1 MLDTIAN
8 SPGVI
13 AAAFANSVPL
23 SMDHSFNAVAPE
35 EAVDFRPSARISV
48 AYYQVSPG
56 YFGAMGTALLSGR
69 EFTWQDDEMA
79 PSVVII
85 NATLARKLFG
95 KTDVVGRR
103 LRLGSDASGLAEVI
117 GVAQDGKY
125 INLTEVP
132 RPALFRAAT
141 QRYDGTTILI
151 ARTSFPELQTASE
164 MRRVIADRD
173 GTLAVYGVG
182 SLNQMLRFAYLPAHA
197 ATIALSAFG
206 ILAIMLATTGIYGM
220 AAYVISRRS
229 REIGIRVAVGG
240 QSRQIL
246 QAVLGRI
253 GVLLLAGAFAGFL
266 LGLAAGP
273 LLSSVVYQAS
283 SNDPLVMIGVLLAM
297 TVIALLGALGLPAAL
312 CGSNRWSRCDRID
325 PANRRGR
332 SHCDRP
338 LLS

>member
-1 MLDTIAN
+1 
-8 SPGVI
+8 
-13 AAAFANSVPL
+13 
-23 SMDHSFNAVAPE
+23 
-35 EAVDFRPSARISV
+35 
-48 AYYQVSPG
+48 
-56 YFGAMGTALLSGR
+56 
-69 EFTWQDDEMA
+69 
-79 PSVVII
+79 
-85 NATLARKLFG
+85 
-95 KTDVVGRR
+95 
-103 LRLGSDASGLAEVI
+103 
-117 GVAQDGKY
+117 
-125 INLTEVP
+125 
-132 RPALFRAAT
+132 
-141 QRYDGTTILI
+141 
-151 ARTSFPELQTASE
+151 
-164 MRRVIADRD
+164 
-173 GTLAVYGVG
+173 
-182 SLNQMLRFAYLPAHA
+182 MLRFAYLPAHA